1 VNAHAQRIAFFAAAV
16 VATLLVYFPIASS
29 ADRYSLYKVLGRMP
43 ASIEEPT
50 LPSHRLTDSEVPNF
64 SQLNQEYTRV
74 IAHVIPSV
82 VSIDTTSAKQV
93 PELEIVKSKAMRSMR
108 MPDGKEAT
116 VMIPTETR
124 VTSRDIFTEIPGV
137 GSGVFISEDG
147 HIITNHHVV
156 QGADDILVT
165 THDQQQFNAIV
176 IGADSTVDLAVLL
189 IPDAG
194 DRKFPVLNF
203 ADSESIQPGQ
213 IVFAFGNPFGLS
225 ESITQGII
233 NGTGRRFYG
242 SSDNAYIQTDAVINP
257 GNSGG
262 PLSDIYGQVVG
273 INVIAYAG
281 EQDPDPR
288 RVRAWQGMG
297 LALPSNRVVR
307 AYEEVM
313 NLGQRKRPYL
323 GVIFN
328 EVKQEMADAVG
339 LEEASGAMIY
349 SLEED
354 SPARDILQ
362 EGDIV
367 LEIGGEPVQSVMDAS
382 RTIRSQSPET
392 PVEINVWRKGANQSV
407 KVKLAQFHDV
417 NQIARLPAILSE
429 GLTMSE
435 LRSSLGLLLRE
446 LTPRDKIES
455 GMPKDLGGIFVWR
468 VDEQS
473 PMSGHVEGYDLIHE
487 INGHPVW
494 TEEDF
499 YTLLSELPTDQPS
512 TMMLT
517 RNRRRYYLEFRPG

>member
-1 VNAHAQRIAFFAAAV
+1 MGRNAVSQQGTF
-16 VATLLVYFPIASS
+16 
-29 ADRYSLYKVLGRMP
+29 G
-43 ASIEEPT
+43 
-50 LPSHRLTDSEVPNF
+50 LPSHRLTELEVPNF
-64 SQLNQEYTRV
+64 AQLNREYTRV

-93 PELEIVKSKAMRSMR
+93 PEVEIIKSTAMRSM

-124 VTSRDIFTEIPGV
+124 VTNRDVFTEIPGV
-137 GSGVFISEDG
+137 GSGVFISEEG
-147 HIITNHHVV
+147 HIITNHHVI
-156 QGADDILVT
+156 QGADDIIVT
-165 THDQQQFNAIV
+165 THDQQQYEAIV
-176 IGADSTVDLAVLL
+176 IGADSTVDVAVLL
-189 IPDAG
+189 IKDRG
-194 DRKFPVLNF
+194 GRKFEVLNF
-203 ADSESIQPGQ
+203 ADSDAIQPGQ

-233 NGTGRRFYG
+233 NGTGRRFFG
-242 SSDNAYIQTDAVINP
+242 SSENAYIQTDAVINP

-262 PLSDIYGQVVG
+262 PLSDIYGQIIG
-273 INVIAYAG
+273 INVIAYTG

-307 AYEEVM
+307 AYEEVLD
-313 NLGQRKRPYL
+313 LGQRKRPYL

-328 EVKQEMADAVG
+328 EVKSEMASAVG
-339 LEEASGAMIY
+339 LPKPTGAMIY

-354 SPARDILQ
+354 SPAKELLK

-367 LEIGGEPVQSVMDAS
+367 LRIGGMEIGSVTDAS
-382 RTIRSQSPET
+382 QVIRAQKPAV
-392 PVEINVWRKGANQSV
+392 PVSISVWRSGV
-407 KVKLAQFHDV
+407 DVEVDVELAQFHDV
-417 NQIARLPAILSE
+417 NQIARLPEILSSGKTAE
-429 GLTMSE
+429 E
-435 LRSSLGLLLRE
+435 LRASLGLLLRE

-468 VDEQS
+468 VNDDS
-473 PMSGHVEGYDLIHE
+473 PVSGHVEGYDLIHE
-487 INGHPVW
+487 VNGLPVW

-499 YTLLSELPTDQPS
+499 YRLLSEMPTDSSS

-517 RNRRRYYLEFRPG
+517 RNRRRYYLEFRPS